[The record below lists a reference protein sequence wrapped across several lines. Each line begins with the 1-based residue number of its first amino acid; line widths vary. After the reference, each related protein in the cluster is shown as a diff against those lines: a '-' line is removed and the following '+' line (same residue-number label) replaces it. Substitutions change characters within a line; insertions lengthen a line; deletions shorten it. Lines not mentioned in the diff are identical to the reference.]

1 MGLGP
6 APEEIKLLE
15 WGRPFGLLPSQFDSE
30 DYRWLALADRV
41 DEIRRLNEMYQSRE
55 GVKHLSKA
63 AGILISGM
71 RRRARALAK
80 RMEES
85 GD

>member
-1 MGLGP
+1 MGLRP
-6 APEEIKLLE
+6 APEEIRLLE
-15 WGRPFGLLPSQFDSE
+15 WGRPFGLLPSQFESE

-41 DEIRRLNEMYQSRE
+41 EEIRRLNEMYQSRE
-55 GVKHLSKA
+55 GVKYLSKA

-71 RRRARALAK
+71 RKRAKALAK
-80 RMEES
+80 RMEAG